1 MMGLKLYTDIL
12 ENNIRVMA
20 AMLICLFICGLM
32 RIKSAKLKLLLMSLV
47 WVRILIPLSIRF
59 NIKIVSTDILSEVSY
74 TDSETGITI
83 NMYEILAVIWLLGIV
98 VIFLHNMLADMK
110 FRNGLSTSI
119 PQEILAGGKRVKVYR
134 SDFISSGLH
143 CTGKIF
149 ENNCCHFTVF
159 LSGYLVGRL
168 SVKWGKM
175 LHCTAGRKR
184 NIHADS
190 DAVLCSHIWSNF
202 V

>member
-74 TDSETGITI
+74 TDSVTGITI

-110 FRNGLSTSI
+110 FRNGLSTGDTSW
-119 PQEILAGGKRVKVYR
+119 R
-134 SDFISSGLH
+134 
-143 CTGKIF
+143 
-149 ENNCCHFTVF
+149 
-159 LSGYLVGRL
+159 
-168 SVKWGKM
+168 
-175 LHCTAGRKR
+175 
-184 NIHADS
+184 
-190 DAVLCSHIWSNF
+190 
-202 V
+202 

>member
-20 AMLICLFICGLM
+20 AILICLLICGLM

-59 NIKIVSTDILSEVSY
+59 NIKRVSTDILSEVSY
-74 TDSETGITI
+74 TDSVTGITI

-110 FRNGLSTSI
+110 FRNRLSTSI

-134 SDFISSGLH
+134 SDYISSGLVY
-143 CTGKIF
+143 GVVRPKVYISYYQD
-149 ENNCCHFTVF
+149 NNRHS
-159 LSGYLVGRL
+159 SGYILVQ
-168 SVKWGKM
+168 S
-175 LHCTAGRKR
+175 AGM
-184 NIHADS
+184 D
-190 DAVLCSHIWSNF
+190 VL
-202 V
+202 

>member
-12 ENNIRVMA
+12 ENNIRVIA

-74 TDSETGITI
+74 TDSVTGITI

-134 SDFISSGLH
+134 SDYISSGLVYGVVRPKVYISYAVNDEDVPYLYEH
-143 CTGKIF
+143 EYTHIR
-149 ENNCCHFTVF
+149 HRHS
-159 LSGYLVGRL
+159 SGYILVQ
-168 SVKWGKM
+168 S
-175 LHCTAGRKR
+175 AGM
-184 NIHADS
+184 D
-190 DAVLCSHIWSNF
+190 VL
-202 V
+202 

>member
-74 TDSETGITI
+74 TDSVTGITI

-119 PQEILAGGKRVKVYR
+119 PQEILAGGKRVKYTEVIIYLLDWYMVL
-134 SDFISSGLH
+134 SDLRFIYHMQSMMKTYH
-143 CTGKIF
+143 IF
-149 ENNCCHFTVF
+149 MSTSIRTYATDII
-159 LSGYLVGRL
+159 LSR
-168 SVKWGKM
+168 
-175 LHCTAGRKR
+175 
-184 NIHADS
+184 
-190 DAVLCSHIWSNF
+190 
-202 V
+202 

>member
-74 TDSETGITI
+74 TDSVTGITI

-134 SDFISSGLH
+134 SDYISSGLVYGVVRPKVYISMQSMMKTYH
-143 CTGKIF
+143 IF
-149 ENNCCHFTVF
+149 MSTSIRTYATDII
-159 LSGYLVGRL
+159 LSR
-168 SVKWGKM
+168 
-175 LHCTAGRKR
+175 
-184 NIHADS
+184 
-190 DAVLCSHIWSNF
+190 
-202 V
+202 